1 MPYSDAELERLYG
14 DLAPTNPVDTA
25 TPEAEVPDPLL
36 QDIPYKRIKQIAN
49 IIPKAIGSTAASVN
63 AILSPDDPALIKQ
76 SEDFLPT
83 FNVGENKGI
92 TDVALNQVAP
102 AIAAW
107 TIPYLGATKLG
118 RIAGLANDTRL
129 GAGLLEA
136 LGQGSANA
144 FTSVAQPDSNPAES
158 GALGA
163 ASGFFQ
169 ATLPRWQ
176 RALPL
181 AAVSAAHVVAGG
193 SLFEAGANLVGN
205 LLPGAHSVTVPQL
218 NAKPL
223 QEIAD
228 SLLPHSP
235 SIDYSDF
242 APSQTEGTFNFMNK
256 VPENAPLGT
265 NDIAGNV
272 PPPIFQHTTLDQL
285 NGLQLARDPVQMD
298 LSLNT
303 SESPSDLQL
312 NHSFPTEIEAPPT
325 IPTNDASLRLEGQ
338 SMQQPDLHPLLT
350 LQGET
355 LDPTA
360 NFKLING
367 LEDAKIPTQ
376 DHPELGDWRNNEVNR
391 PRPLLL
397 EDTKPQVELPKAE
410 VPSSPVEPPP
420 TPPKPKGKIESPPE
434 PEPTVKETPH
444 DKALSKL
451 DNIELDPEAKKS
463 QVISHAKKL
472 VKDGTIKQADLEEI
486 QRISKDRDMGVDD
499 VASELRSSIEASR
512 PKETPKVEAPQ
523 VMTPTGDFMDVQPK
537 MQGPHVISTVLD
549 EGDGQ
554 YLAGANWKDLHMEGG
569 NSIFSQNIETASG
582 VGKSAFLIKDETGAI
597 RVTQDRMEA
606 AKIAEMAGQ
615 RSNDTVGN
623 GALQSQHLVE
633 PTPGAPKT
641 PIATVAA
648 EKATDAKVLASAK
661 KNIELVDKL
670 QRDLQFAKEEGD
682 DLAVRGISK
691 ALQKLRAQQGFATE
705 AGLKTSLILTAGGV
719 AGLVEYQ
726 RSKGDI
732 GDSIAAGLVVAGLAL
747 AGAKAFTELKGKV
760 GPEAKVNIK
769 AAAESIAKGNI
780 KQFAIATSH
789 TPAGLAV
796 GGRAGVWAQSNN
808 LIEGLLG
815 LNQTEA
821 LKSAKVFADGFLA
834 ARAEELTRALEAVKG
849 YKPTAAFQQAE
860 NLFIRGQLADK
871 VKIQDILNSGN
882 SVTGETYAKMSR
894 ANKANFPEKWM
905 VLDDPHNTNTK
916 GDGIEVWYVSNT
928 TKQKLVQAQVDALDS
943 FAANPTDKAYS
954 VFPKAFREITDNV
967 MRVYHDA
974 LPEGSNKNRLA
985 GTTGQYI
992 ARSHEVITNPNAYP
1006 TEVEIQ
1012 NAMDRLGILHEK
1024 DFLSSVDA
1032 TQAPTPINNTAI
1044 NWGGNTYYV
1053 KASDALDFKY
1063 LHSPESLH
1071 GEVRDYIK
1079 EIKNRAALKNLGAID
1094 PDSEQFSNSLFTGR
1108 KELDVVTQALLGT
1121 HEAPYALMRS
1131 TLNKVLP
1138 AGQSAIFIKEA
1149 SQAIDNLTGLK
1160 SSLNSTEYNRAIEEA
1175 RIAMSKGDVA
1185 AKNKYNELLSYT
1197 KSGEND
1203 KFGLTSDMF
1212 ISRGLKEKLQGFDG
1226 TPFTFLDNAIG
1237 RGLHNFN
1244 SFFKTTHLALSPA
1257 TIARQ
1262 IVQAPL
1268 MMAMGGVR
1276 DIESIING
1284 FGAYMDRST
1293 PLGKWMNES
1302 GVFSASAKHGD
1313 FNDSLSDVL
1322 SGQTD
1327 KNLWAQI
1334 KRGVAKAHTLFA
1346 APDDIVRAS
1355 VFLNEAKRA
1364 AAELKV
1370 PLDSFDPRVTARA
1383 QAFMLRRAM
1392 DFSNLPK
1399 YVKIGREV
1407 PFVNIF
1413 LAYTH
1418 EILRVSKNM
1427 AIDAGK
1433 GDLQAG
1439 ATLAGMTTLPFL
1451 LQKEAESNLSPKDL
1465 ADWQKAS
1472 NLAPAY
1478 SRPRFKIPLG
1488 RNANGSFNYLD
1499 ITSVLPFSDYQMMA
1513 RSILHGDAESFA
1525 NVNPLVGLD
1534 KAPFFNV
1541 MAPQIAGKDLHTD
1554 RDFRGI
1560 EDRTKNFVKQLLP
1573 GWTPGIGGE
1582 YEKSVPEA
1590 LGGDLGV
1597 TNLKNGRT
1605 NTSIGTFLRN
1615 VLGIDFTQIDANIVT
1630 RNFVRS
1636 AQHDIANERQYMM
1649 DVMKQDGISVDAKKR
1664 ASEKFTEA
1672 VQQITSQLQARLQ
1685 LQPKTN

>member
-25 TPEAEVPDPLL
+25 TPEAEVPNPLL

-92 TDVALNQVAP
+92 ADVALNQVAP

-163 ASGFFQ
+163 ASGFLQ

-181 AAVSAAHVVAGG
+181 AAVSAAHVAAGG

-235 SIDYSDF
+235 LIDYSDF

-265 NDIAGNV
+265 NDIAGN
-272 PPPIFQHTTLDQL
+272 
-285 NGLQLARDPVQMD
+285 
-298 LSLNT
+298 
-303 SESPSDLQL
+303 
-312 NHSFPTEIEAPPT
+312 
-325 IPTNDASLRLEGQ
+325 PTNDASLRLEGQ

-376 DHPELGDWRNNEVNR
+376 DHPELGDWRNAEVNR

-397 EDTKPQVELPKAE
+397 EDAKPQVESPKVE
-410 VPSSPVEPPP
+410 VPSSPVEPSQQPI
-420 TPPKPKGKIESPPE
+420 PKQVEPQAAKYTVKSKKGNDTVEYIATKNPSVGGVHPESGEPELAYRTTMIANGEPVTHQTFNTMAEAMKEAKVSAKAKGRGSFKYVGEELVQPKGI
-434 PEPTVKETPH
+434 
-444 DKALSKL
+444 
-451 DNIELDPEAKKS
+451 
-463 QVISHAKKL
+463 
-472 VKDGTIKQADLEEI
+472 
-486 QRISKDRDMGVDD
+486 
-499 VASELRSSIEASR
+499 
-512 PKETPKVEAPQ
+512 PKVETPQ
-523 VMTPTGDFMDVQPK
+523 VMTPTGDFMDVQPR
-537 MQGPHVISTVLD
+537 MAGPHIISTVLD

-554 YLAGANWKDLHMEGG
+554 YLAGANWKDPHMEGG
-569 NSIFSQNIETASG
+569 DTIFSQNIETASG
-582 VGKSAFLIKDETGAI
+582 AGKSAFLIQDETGTI
-597 RVTQDRMEA
+597 RVTEDRMEA

-615 RSNDTVGN
+615 RSNDTVGS
-623 GALQSQHLVE
+623 GALQSQDLVE

-648 EKATDAKVLASAK
+648 EKATDAKVLVSAK
-661 KNIELVDKL
+661 KNIDLVDKL

-705 AGLKTSLILTAGGV
+705 AGLKTGLILTAGGI

-732 GDSIAAGLVVAGLAL
+732 GESIAAGLVVAGLAL
-747 AGAKAFTELKGKV
+747 GGAKAFTELKGKV
-760 GPEAKVNIK
+760 GPEAKINIK

-780 KQFAIATSH
+780 KQFTITTSH